1 MADAGRVLVV
11 DDDASLSRMLSEY
24 LSTHGYEVSAA
35 ASGAAM
41 RAEIERALPDVV
53 LLDLQL
59 PGEDGLTLARYL
71 RERYDVGI
79 IMVTGTADTVDR
91 VIGLEIGADDY
102 IGKPFDP
109 RELRARLKSVMRRLR
124 ARPASENR
132 GQTTVSPEGNRGLT
146 PVFPARHVPIAR
158 CMLDTVLRQLLDT
171 DGRET
176 ALTPMEFD
184 LLKVFASHPNEVLS
198 RGRLLALT
206 RNREWGPFDRS
217 IDICVAR
224 LRRKIEADPEKPQSI
239 RTVRGVG
246 YLYVPPDSAPK
257 PL

>member
-11 DDDASLSRMLSEY
+11 DDDASLSRMLGEY
-24 LSTHGYEVSAA
+24 LCTHGYEVSAA
-35 ASGAAM
+35 ASGEAM

-79 IMVTGTADTVDR
+79 IMLTGTADTVDR

-109 RELRARLKSVMRRLR
+109 RELRARLKSVLRRLR
-124 ARPASENR
+124 TRPASAPDR
-132 GQTTVSPEGNRGLT
+132 PPAVGARRL
-146 PVFPARHVPIAR
+146 PVA
-158 CMLDTVLRQLLDT
+158 CCTLDTVSRRLFDV
-171 DGRET
+171 DGREI
-176 ALTPMEFD
+176 AITPMEFD
-184 LLKVFASHPNEVLS
+184 LLKVFAAHPNEVLS
-198 RGRLLALT
+198 RDRLFALT
-206 RNREWGPFDRS
+206 CNREWEPYDRS
-217 IDICVAR
+217 IDIRVAR
-224 LRRKIEADPEKPQSI
+224 LRRKIEADPANPRSI

-246 YLYVPPDSAPK
+246 YLYVPPDGAPA
-257 PL
+257 PS

>member
-1 MADAGRVLVV
+1 VTDAGRVLVV
-11 DDDASLSRMLSEY
+11 DDDASLSRMLGEY

-41 RAEIERALPDVV
+41 RNEIERALPDVV

-79 IMVTGTADTVDR
+79 IMLTGTADTIDR

-124 ARPASENR
+124 ARP
-132 GQTTVSPEGNRGLT
+132 SPAAD
-146 PVFPARHVPIAR
+146 PPAAGTARRVPMA
-158 CMLDTVLRQLLDT
+158 CCTLDTVSRQLFDAE
-171 DGRET
+171 GREI

-184 LLKVFASHPNEVLS
+184 LLRIFATHPNEVLS
-198 RGRLLALT
+198 RDRLLALT
-206 RNREWGPFDRS
+206 RNREWEPFDRS
-217 IDICVAR
+217 IDIRVAR
-224 LRRKIEADPEKPQSI
+224 LRRKIEADPERPQSI

-246 YLYVPPDSAPK
+246 YLYVPPDSEPK

>member
-1 MADAGRVLVV
+1 VADAGRVLVV
-11 DDDASLSRMLSEY
+11 DDDASLSRMLGEY

-41 RAEIERALPDVV
+41 RNEIERALPDVV

-79 IMVTGTADTVDR
+79 IMLTGTADTIDR

-124 ARPASENR
+124 ARP
-132 GQTTVSPEGNRGLT
+132 SPAAD
-146 PVFPARHVPIAR
+146 PPAAGTARRVPMA
-158 CMLDTVLRQLLDT
+158 CCTLDTVSRQLFDAE
-171 DGRET
+171 GREI

-184 LLKVFASHPNEVLS
+184 LLRIFATHPNEVLS
-198 RGRLLALT
+198 RDRLLALT
-206 RNREWGPFDRS
+206 RNREWEPFDRS
-217 IDICVAR
+217 IDIRVAR
-224 LRRKIEADPEKPQSI
+224 LRRKIEADPERPQSI

-246 YLYVPPDSAPK
+246 YLYVPPDSEPK